1 MLSLEKKKI
10 RTMPRKH
17 LIANQINKKQQS
29 NAKLWQKLAKEIK
42 AAVKVGGTD
51 PETNYRLKAAIDKA
65 LTYNLSKDSINRN
78 IYGNSNKEDDQLIEA
93 EYEIYGPGG
102 LGIIVRTLSDNPN
115 RVISSLNGYISKLKG
130 SLAKPNSVKI
140 NFQEQG
146 IILTDLNNYHDEAL
160 LELLIDYELIDI
172 NSDEEGYEIITVP
185 NAYYEVKKK
194 LEAAGFKIHHSE
206 LKLIPLLYVQLTSE
220 QNEMFERFSSSCEN
234 DDDIQWIVANNQ

>member
-1 MLSLEKKKI
+1 
-10 RTMPRKH
+10 MPRKH

-65 LTYNLSKDSINRN
+65 LSYNLSKESINRN
-78 IYGNSNKEDDQLIEA
+78 IFGGSNKDEDNLIEA
-93 EYEIYGPGG
+93 EYEIYGPNG

-140 NFQEQG
+140 NFQQQG
-146 IILTDLNNYHDEAL
+146 IILTDLNNFHEETL
-160 LELLIDYELIDI
+160 LGLLIDYELIDI
-172 NSDEEGYEIITVP
+172 NSDDEGYEIITTP
-185 NAYYEVKKK
+185 NSYYQVKEK
-194 LEAAGFKIHHSE
+194 LESAKFNIHHSE
-206 LKLIPLLYVQLTSE
+206 LKLVPLSYVSLNPE
-220 QNEMFERFSSSCEN
+220 QTELFERFVASCEN
-234 DDDIQWIVANNQ
+234 DDDIQWMVANNE